1 MRWSFVAVGL
11 AGCGGEDPC
20 GDRAH
25 LSGGICVQDADER
38 ADTDGDGLFDA
49 EEERLGT
56 DPTAD
61 DTDGDGYRDG
71 DELDEG
77 SDPLDPA
84 SVIYEGGW
92 PYNPRKNA
100 LPAPGAE
107 GGPAVIGEPFARLQ
121 AYDQYGDVVD
131 LYDFSGHGKDVVVH
145 IVAIWAHAWELSDWL
160 GGDGS
165 GYPQYTALHEQVAA
179 GELYWVTLVT
189 EDIEGSAPDVDD
201 VALWAET
208 FPHERIPVLAANAAV
223 AEAYVWVYPT
233 LYLLDDSMRIVAMQ
247 GDGGTPYDV
256 LDAAA
261 TR

>member
-11 AGCGGEDPC
+11 AGCAGEDPC

-38 ADTDGDGLFDA
+38 A
-49 EEERLGT
+49 
-56 DPTAD
+56 

-100 LPAPGAE
+100 LPAPGAD

-131 LYDFSGHGKDVVVH
+131 LYDFSGHGKDVV
-145 IVAIWAHAWELSDWL
+145 IVILAMWAHPGTDIVEWIT
-160 GGDGS
+160 GDGS
-165 GYPQYTALHEQVAA
+165 GDPAYAAVHEQVAA
-179 GELYWVTLVT
+179 GELYWVTLMT
-189 EDIEGSAPDVDD
+189 EDLQGDPPDVDD

-208 FPHERIPVLAANAAV
+208 FPHDRIPVLAANSAV
-223 AEAYVWVYPT
+223 AEAYVSVYPT
-233 LYLLDDSMRIVAMQ
+233 LYRLDDEMRIVAMQ
-247 GDGGTPYDV
+247 GAGDTPYDV

-261 TR
+261 AR